1 MTREFMVLPDA
12 DGVAI
17 ATADRLIAAGQE
29 AIERQGRFFFA
40 LTGGSTP
47 LTVCP
52 LLVVPPRVNQLD
64 WTKVEFFFGDERA
77 VPSRHPESNYNTA
90 RQALL
95 DFLPGVLPGQVH
107 RLIGEAAD
115 LDAAARAYEA
125 LIGRTIGRLA
135 PQAPAFDLVWLGMG
149 ADGHTASL
157 FPGTAALD
165 EAEHWVVANWVPQK
179 NAWRLTLTF
188 PILNAARE
196 VNFVVTG
203 TDKAPAFASIRSGSL
218 ELPSARI
225 DAARTT
231 WLVDRTAAGE
241 PAAGEPAAG
250 EPAADPAEEPA
261 STGATG

>member
-1 MTREFMVLPDA
+1 VLPDA
-12 DGVAI
+12 DAVSTS
-17 ATADRLIAAGQE
+17 TADRLIAAGQE
-29 AIERQGRFFFA
+29 AIQRHGRFFFA

-47 LTVCP
+47 LAVCP

-64 WTKVEFFFGDERA
+64 WSKVEFLFGDERA

-95 DFLPGVLPGQVH
+95 DYLPGVEPGQVH
-107 RLIGEAAD
+107 RMIGEAAD

-125 LIGRTIGRLA
+125 LIGRTIGRIA
-135 PQAPAFDLVWLGMG
+135 PQPPVLDLVWLGMG

-165 EAEHWVVANWVPQK
+165 EAERWVVPNWVPQL
-179 NAWRLTLTF
+179 NAWRLTLTY

-203 TDKAPAFASIRSGSL
+203 TDKAEALASIRSGSP

-231 WLVDRTAAGE
+231 WMVDEAAAG
-241 PAAGEPAAG
+241 GIG
-250 EPAADPAEEPA
+250 
-261 STGATG
+261 